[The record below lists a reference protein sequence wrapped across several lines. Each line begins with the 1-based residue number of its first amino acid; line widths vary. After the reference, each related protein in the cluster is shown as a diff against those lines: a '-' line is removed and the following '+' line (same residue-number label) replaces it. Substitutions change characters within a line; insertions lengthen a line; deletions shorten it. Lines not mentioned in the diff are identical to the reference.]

1 MKKNYLFLLIFIT
14 CLKFQ
19 AQTNCS
25 EADSDVIYA
34 YSDVKTSYEANN
46 ISHLKEYAH
55 KSLEA
60 FKRAIPKLKDCG
72 CVASYNHAL
81 DAMELLE
88 KVEPSETYEDGR
100 FYVKRARDIAKESII
115 ELDKCTSATHEDNSL
130 SVLQDE
136 QAQLKEQQLALELKA
151 KEIKEK
157 MAEQKEKSLMLEKEQ
172 MISKYKTAISSSVK
186 NFNDVLKICE
196 CKNEISNPNDNS
208 GSLMNSSPE
217 DIKTYY
223 LKNLKE
229 LTTTYLAYLE
239 SCNE

>member
-1 MKKNYLFLLIFIT
+1 MKKNYLFLLIIIT

-25 EADSDVIYA
+25 KADSDVIYA

-46 ISHLKEYAH
+46 ISHLKEYAY

-81 DAMELLE
+81 DAIELLK
-88 KVEPSETYEDGR
+88 KVDPAETYEDGR

-136 QAQLKEQQLALELKA
+136 QAQLKEQQMALQLKA
-151 KEIKEK
+151 NEIKQK
-157 MAEQKEKSLMLEKEQ
+157 MAKQKEKSLMLQKEEI
-172 MISKYKTAISSSVK
+172 ISEYKTAIASSVK
-186 NFNDVLKICE
+186 NYNDILKICG
-196 CKNEISNPNDNS
+196 CKNEISNPNDDT
-208 GSLMNSSPE
+208 GSLMDSSPE
-217 DIKTYY
+217 EIKTYY
-223 LKNLKE
+223 LKNIKDLA
-229 LTTTYLAYLE
+229 TTYLTYLD
-239 SCNE
+239 SCNK